1 MGLGLDAS
9 LRRWRWL
16 PLHLRQFWADASP
29 ARRTR
34 RPDRHR
40 RIREI
45 RIVECADAHEDQ
57 MRPRFRLA
65 EKRGP
70 TRRTESPM
78 HLVAAGRD
86 AWIIAGIAMHHECRR
101 AKAGVDRS
109 AAGTDILAV
118 PAPAHARD
126 NRRCR
131 ALPTNCSTKASAC
144 DRHGC
149 SRTGREPLTA
159 DPTSE
164 RTVQANHIPR
174 KECPCPIPTSCV
186 ASLPS

>member
-1 MGLGLDAS
+1 M
-9 LRRWRWL
+9 
-16 PLHLRQFWADASP
+16 RQFWADTRP
-29 ARRTR
+29 TRRTR

-40 RIREI
+40 RIRQL
-45 RIVECADAHEDQ
+45 RIVERADANEYQ
-57 MRPRFRLA
+57 MRPRFCLA
-65 EKRGP
+65 EERGP
-70 TRRTESPM
+70 ARRTESPV

-86 AWIIAGIAMHHECRR
+86 TWIVAGLAMHDECRHT
-101 AKAGVDRS
+101 KAGVDRS

-149 SRTGREPLTA
+149 SRTGRDSLTA